1 MVQCLIVETV
11 YSKFKCVVYIRNY
24 MVDLLNIFQNL
35 KSNER
40 KLDIIDEK
48 NNRFLEFG
56 QELKEGDRQIIE
68 NQEKLLQQNE
78 AILAMLSK

>member
-1 MVQCLIVETV
+1 
-11 YSKFKCVVYIRNY
+11 

-56 QELKEGDRQIIE
+56 QELKEGNRQIIE

-78 AILAMLSK
+78 AILAMLSKYTLLIFQVKTI